1 MDIVTKLGLVLFLA
15 GVGMLITGSLPR
27 DKMEKVQTL
36 LGGKAKYDHQP
47 PLRLQLL
54 IGGAAFL
61 FIGLVM
67 LGIIHPPALGTGQ
80 VDVPSRKTQG
90 R

>member
-1 MDIVTKLGLVLFLA
+1 MDIVTKLGLVLLIA

-27 DKMEKVQTL
+27 DKMERFHTL
-36 LGGKAKYDHQP
+36 LGGKAKNDNQP
-47 PLRLQLL
+47 PLRAQLL

-61 FIGLVM
+61 FIGLIM

-80 VDVPSRKTQG
+80 VDVPAGKTQ
-90 R
+90 RR